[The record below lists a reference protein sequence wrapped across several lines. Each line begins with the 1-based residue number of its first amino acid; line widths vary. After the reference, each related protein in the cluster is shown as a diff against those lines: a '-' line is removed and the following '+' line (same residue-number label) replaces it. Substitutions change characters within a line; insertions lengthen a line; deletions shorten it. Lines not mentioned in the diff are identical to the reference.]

1 MQLRVVD
8 LSGNQLTGTLP
19 KSWGNLTKV
28 SCWPMNVLAAQ
39 VLEWLTRAP
48 EQVLVL
54 ATLLARVSGLLAKLA
69 RLPDPKLS
77 GCIAAEIFG
86 RQQQQHQGYFTNRLG
101 RPGAGQGIAAAF
113 ALLDHNIAT
122 FTTILQQCLKS
133 PL

>member
-39 VLEWLTRAP
+39 VL
-48 EQVLVL
+48 VL
-54 ATLLARVSGLLAKLA
+54 ATLLARVLGLLAKLI

-86 RQQQQHQGYFTNRLG
+86 CQQQQHQGYFTKRLG
-101 RPGAGQGIAAAF
+101 RPGAGQDIAAAF

-122 FTTILQQCLKS
+122 FTTISQQCLKS